1 MTWKTIGMWAAL
13 AGCTAPEARM
23 VEPVEVVRP
32 AVRSAP
38 EPLEWPE
45 SAAGLAILPDR
56 SCTDP
61 KETVFLMAGHANGRT
76 RNGNTGVHG
85 QIEAEVNLET
95 ALRLGA
101 ALEATGC
108 FEVVQ
113 GRTGDARPSYGSRI
127 RHAERIEADAF
138 IELHTDAR
146 GPIWAW
152 ADSPE
157 GEVYRA
163 AGALGF
169 SVLYNER
176 NHVPGIAA
184 ARRDLARSV
193 TRSLRAA
200 HFEPFPAYAGM
211 YDPDVEVG
219 AHLDRRGL
227 KMLREP
233 EVPSI
238 IIETHNAKHFE
249 ESLRWRED
257 RVHEA
262 FAAAIADG
270 LVTLFEG
277 PAPAASCTAQ
287 PVVSRSTAPR

>member
-1 MTWKTIGMWAAL
+1 MRMGTVAGWLIW
-13 AGCTAPEARM
+13 AGCTAPEAKVTPPQM
-23 VEPVEVVRP
+23 
-32 AVRSAP
+32 AVFERAATVP
-38 EPLEWPE
+38 EQPGWPE
-45 SAAGLAILPDR
+45 SAAGLVVLPDR
-56 SCTDP
+56 SCSDP

-85 QIEAEVNLET
+85 QIEAEVNLEA
-95 ALRLGA
+95 ALRLGE

-113 GRTGDARPSYGSRI
+113 GRTGDRRPSYGARI
-127 RHAERIEADAF
+127 RHAERVGADAF

-146 GPIWAW
+146 GPIWPW
-152 ADSPE
+152 ARTPD
-157 GEVYRA
+157 GWAYQA
-163 AGALGF
+163 AGGLGF
-169 SVLYNER
+169 AVLYNER
-176 NHVPGIAA
+176 NHVPGIAEG
-184 ARRDLARSV
+184 RRSLARAV
-193 TRSLRAA
+193 TRSLRTAN
-200 HFEPFPAYAGM
+200 FEPFPAYAGM
-211 YDPDVEVG
+211 YEPDEEVG
-219 AHLDRRGL
+219 AHIDRRGL

-277 PAPAASCTAQ
+277 PPEPMPCTAPA
-287 PVVSRSTAPR
+287 VVPRPDD